1 MLENAKKTNKLFII
15 FGLAFAFAFGRGE
28 RRLDVLCYSFLCL
41 LGLLKLFVK

>member
-15 FGLAFAFAFGRGE
+15 FGLAFAFGRGE